1 MQTNFALCIIN
12 RDLRISIRN
21 SLDLLVVFGFFIF
34 TVLLMPLTLSAYSE
48 VISIILVVSIWVTT
62 LLSYLISLDRL
73 FRSDFEDGSLEQYVL
88 SEIPLPLI
96 VLYKCFAFWLLN
108 GLPIVLI
115 APLLGMVL
123 GVEDNLYCTLVLSL
137 ILGTIL
143 LTFVGAPLAALTVG
157 LRKGGLILSL
167 IVLPFMIPS
176 LLLGISASEGELNGL
191 GSSQYL
197 YFLASIIPI
206 TMFASVLISTAA
218 LKLSWE

>member
-1 MQTNFALCIIN
+1 MQTNFALCIII

-108 GLPIVLI
+108 GLPIVVI